1 MPQYS
6 TNRERGDR
14 HSPDTRLAICKGQQL
29 EVSILSTLESTASLR
44 ARGPRLKRSITR
56 ISLALRRG
64 WTHGNNCHRQPRHDE
79 RTLAVRMDVEVA
91 AQLPESFSHT
101 PDSNPGSAR

>member
-1 MPQYS
+1 MPQYL

-29 EVSILSTLESTASLR
+29 EVSIIIDPGEYRQCAG
-44 ARGPRLKRSITR
+44 ARSITR
-56 ISLALRRG
+56 ISLALGRG

-91 AQLPESFSHT
+91 AQLPESFSHA